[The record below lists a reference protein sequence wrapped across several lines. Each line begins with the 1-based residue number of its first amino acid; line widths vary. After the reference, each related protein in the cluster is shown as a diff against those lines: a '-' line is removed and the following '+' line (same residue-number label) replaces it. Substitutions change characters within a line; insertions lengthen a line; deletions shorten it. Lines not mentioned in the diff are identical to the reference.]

1 MIRLHYTFLF
11 SLKTQKVPFGIL
23 GLFLLIIGFNANL
36 FASKAFIEADYLLN
50 YRLFILDTITS
61 YMLIDIIVINLV
73 VVHAF
78 IINWYDIQ
86 LIQRKTRLEV
96 ITSKISVLL
105 MYTLWLV
112 LIMILMIGI
121 IGEIRGYDMWLF
133 IVEYLPIAILFH
145 CYFLMIMI
153 LFAIL
158 YQTIWQ
164 TMIPVF
170 GFLVAFIF
178 TSDMELS
185 EQNQII
191 KLIHLFFPTIMID
204 REVNPGFLYGN
215 VIVFSMILTL
225 VVLVI
230 KKYQTINL
238 S

>member
-11 SLKTQKVPFGIL
+11 SPKTQKVPFGIL
-23 GLFLLIIGFNANL
+23 GLFSLIIGFNANL
-36 FASKAFIEADYLLN
+36 FAPKAFIEADYLLN

-61 YMLIDIIVINLV
+61 FMLIDIILINLV

-78 IINWYDIQ
+78 IINWYDLQ
-86 LIQRKTRLEV
+86 LIHRKSRIEV
-96 ITSKISVLL
+96 IASKISVLIT
-105 MYTLWLV
+105 YTIWLV

-121 IGEIRGYDMWLF
+121 IGEIRGYEMWLF
-133 IVEYLPIAILFH
+133 VVHYLPIAILFH

-153 LFAIL
+153 VFAVL

-178 TSDMELS
+178 TSDMEFNQ
-185 EQNQII
+185 QNQII
-191 KLIHLFFPTIMID
+191 KLIHLFFPVISTNNEI
-204 REVNPGFLYGN
+204 NPGFLYGN
-215 VIVFSMILTL
+215 VFVFSMIIFLF
-225 VVLVI
+225 VLII